1 MTTLSIIIV
10 NYKSWEHLGICL
22 ESIQNQ
28 KKINPEIIVLDN
40 NSNDSKI
47 GNFKSQYKYVK
58 WIENP
63 KNYGFS
69 KACNIGASNA
79 TGKWLLFLNPDTKI
93 PNDCLDILLNRVKN
107 INNTI
112 FSIKQLDNKNKNTNA
127 YGIFPVSYT
136 HLTLPT
142 TVIV

>member
-47 GNFKSQYKYVK
+47 GNFKSKYNNVK
-58 WIENP
+58 WIEKQ
-63 KNYGFS
+63 KNYGF
-69 KACNIGASNA
+69 
-79 TGKWLLFLNPDTKI
+79 
-93 PNDCLDILLNRVKN
+93 
-107 INNTI
+107 
-112 FSIKQLDNKNKNTNA
+112 
-127 YGIFPVSYT
+127 
-136 HLTLPT
+136 
-142 TVIV
+142 

>member
-22 ESIQNQ
+22 DSIQNQ

-47 GNFKSQYKYVK
+47 ENYKSQYNYVK

-93 PNDCLDILLNRVKN
+93 PNDCLDIL
-107 INNTI
+107 
-112 FSIKQLDNKNKNTNA
+112 S
-127 YGIFPVSYT
+127 VSYT

-142 TVIV
+142 ILLV